1 MAGVSEG
8 PKWWERTEEPDT
20 VWRACVTDDG
30 LDYYVNTETN
40 ETSHVQHAVYQH
52 GRGRAV
58 DGPRAMDIRYYYYC
72 HTSFFAN
79 AAAMPSSV
87 SVCVVW
93 RFLPAGGTSRRS
105 S

>member
-1 MAGVSEG
+1 MEKCFEPHAAHCNGWIRQHTQSPPLPTMAGVSEG

-40 ETSHVQHAVYQH
+40 ETSHVQHAAYQH
-52 GRGRAV
+52 GTRLAV

-72 HTSFFAN
+72 HTSF
-79 AAAMPSSV
+79 
-87 SVCVVW
+87 VC
-93 RFLPAGGTSRRS
+93 
-105 S
+105 